1 MWCASSGP
9 LASYGVGVRTG
20 GDDNFPQKVEQ
31 VFPRGKSEED
41 CIIQLTCPMHMH
53 TSSLGPPA
61 AGVET
66 DSGNVAQFL
75 NVLDALVSSTLKR
88 SSTPPLRVRI
98 IFTLVYC
105 SCRSL
110 RTRRSALF

>member
-53 TSSLGPPA
+53 TSSLGPCRELIVLKLSTCR
-61 AGVET
+61 VE
-66 DSGNVAQFL
+66 SL
-75 NVLDALVSSTLKR
+75 SSSTWEH
-88 SSTPPLRVRI
+88 SW
-98 IFTLVYC
+98 
-105 SCRSL
+105 
-110 RTRRSALF
+110 